1 MEQTTNKKK
10 KADSIG
16 IILYLIY
23 LLMLLASAFLVVKI
37 VLIQTTFK
45 PDPEIEAKLTPSSRM
60 VKIEAARGNIL
71 AEDGRMLALS
81 YPEYS
86 IFLDCTVAAD
96 SVWTAD
102 VEELSKGLAK
112 LTGSRSAAQYR
123 KILNDGHKKR
133 SRYLCLG
140 KKLTLKQLEKAKELP
155 ILKLGQYRGGFLV
168 ESRNTRHYPYKSLGR
183 RTIGFVRDSSTGVGN
198 RFIGLE
204 GKYNEVLS
212 GTDGKFW
219 TTRSDFG
226 RVQLFDSTAVKA
238 SDGLDIRTTLNIDFQ
253 SISDYA
259 LRERISDVEELEGGC
274 VVIMDVHTGA
284 VKAMVNL
291 LRDGRSH
298 GQLSE
303 ISNLAV
309 GRRGEPGSVFKTS
322 CLMMMLEN
330 GYVKSLDER
339 IPTNRGVLD
348 GYRYA
353 PDEHITDYERKH
365 GNMIP
370 IIDGFKVSSN
380 YMFRYLAVK
389 YYGYRPEEYI
399 GNLHKYHLGDPF
411 EFDIDGLA
419 APMLP
424 NPKSKYWS
432 KTDLTGAA
440 TGYAVDET
448 PLQILMFY
456 NAIANKGKMMKPYLV
471 EAIERNGEVVAAKG
485 PVVLEESICSKA
497 TTDALTRALKA
508 VTEEGTATRLKDAKC
523 QVAGK
528 TGTARVALDE
538 GGYADRQGRKKQQGT
553 FVGFFPADDPQYSII
568 CTVYSYLSHKDFY
581 GGSIPAATVREI
593 VDAICGID
601 PYWQPQIQAAG
612 KVPRMES
619 KSEPAERV
627 EADSTIV
634 PRLEGLGLKDAI
646 YSLECAGLDFC
657 YRGAG
662 HITGQSP
669 EAGAKVK
676 AGSTV
681 KFEME

>member
-1 MEQTTNKKK
+1 MNQTTNKKK
-10 KADSIG
+10 KVDSIG

-23 LLMLLASAFLVVKI
+23 LLMLLASVFLVVKI
-37 VLIQTTFK
+37 VLIQTSFK
-45 PDPEIEAKLTPSSRM
+45 PDPEIEAKLTPRSNM

-96 SVWTAD
+96 SIWTAD

-112 LTGSRSAAQYR
+112 ITGARSASQYR
-123 KILNDGHKKR
+123 KILNDGHKNN

-140 KKLTLKQLEKAKELP
+140 KKLSLKQLEKAKELP
-155 ILKLGQYRGGFLV
+155 ILKLGRYKGGV
-168 ESRNTRHYPYKSLGR
+168 VIEAKSTRHYPYKSLGR
-183 RTIGFVRDSSTGVGN
+183 RTIGFVRDSTTGVKN
-198 RFIGLE
+198 IFIGLE
-204 GKYNEVLS
+204 GRYNDILS
-212 GTDGKFW
+212 GTDGKVW
-219 TTRSDFG
+219 TTKSDFG

-238 SDGLDIRTTLNIDFQ
+238 SDGLDIRTTINIDFQ
-253 SISDYA
+253 SIADNA
-259 LRERISDVEELEGGC
+259 LRDRISEVVDLEGGC

-291 LRDGRSH
+291 LRNGKNR

-309 GRRGEPGSVFKTS
+309 GRRGEPGSVFKTT
-322 CLMMMLEN
+322 CLLMMLEN
-330 GYVKSLDER
+330 GYVRSLNER
-339 IPTNRGVLD
+339 IPTNHGVLN

-353 PDEHITDYERKH
+353 PDEHIIEYERKY

-380 YMFRYLAVK
+380 YMFRYLVVK

-411 EFDIDGLA
+411 EFDIDGF
-419 APMLP
+419 APPLLP

-432 KTDLTGAA
+432 KTDLTGVA

-448 PLQILMFY
+448 PLQILTFY
-456 NAIANKGKMMKPYLV
+456 NAIANKGRMMKPYLV
-471 EAIERNGEVVAAKG
+471 ESIERNGEVVSTKG
-485 PVVLEESICSKA
+485 PVVLEESICTKA
-497 TTDALTRALKA
+497 TADTLTRGLKA
-508 VTEEGTATRLKDAKC
+508 VTEEGTATRLKGAKC

-538 GGYADRQGRKKQQGT
+538 GGYADKEGRKKQQGT

-593 VDAICGID
+593 VDQICGID
-601 PYWQPQIQAAG
+601 PYWQPSIQAAG
-612 KVPRMES
+612 RVPRMTS
-619 KSEPAERV
+619 KAEPVART

-634 PRLEGLGLKDAI
+634 PKLYGLGLKDAVFSI
-646 YSLECAGLDFC
+646 ESAGLNFS
-657 YRGAG
+657 YNGAG
-662 HITGQSP
+662 HITSQKP

-681 KFEME
+681 NFEME